1 MVKYFFTILMLTGFC
16 CHQAQAQKYFTRD
29 GVITFTSKAPVEN
42 IESSNKEV
50 NIIID
55 PAASTIAFKV
65 VMKSFAFEKQG
76 MKDHF
81 NTDYLHTDKFPN
93 ATFEGKIIS
102 KVDWSFKATY
112 NAAVEGTLTIHGVSK
127 PIKQNGQIIVEDGKI
142 KVSAAFNILL
152 TDFKIAVPSNYI
164 SKISNTI
171 RLQINGTL
179 TPYQR

>member
-1 MVKYFFTILMLTGFC
+1 MMASGILSL
-16 CHQAQAQKYFTRD
+16 AQPQKYFTRD
-29 GVITFTSKAPVEN
+29 GVITFSSKAPVEN

-55 PAASTIAFKV
+55 PAVSTIAVKV

-81 NTDYLHTDKFPN
+81 NADYLHTDKFPN

-102 KVDWSFKATY
+102 KVDWSFNATY
-112 NAAVEGTLTIHGVSK
+112 NVTVEGMLSIHGVSRSV
-127 PIKQNGQIIVEDGKI
+127 KQNGQITVEDGKI
-142 KVSAAFNILL
+142 IVSSTFNILL